1 MSSSCHEDE
10 NHAAGANLRSDIKS
24 FSLQYT
30 SCYNVMSTSSESDAL
45 GPPADIS
52 LSSTL
57 PLTAS
62 SNAATRF
69 PRLHSA
75 EDICDAS
82 RHCHQREYTTRRR
95 SDWQSQE
102 VSISTFVRRFPEVE
116 GPRHECNHSSTSPCA
131 WKDLPQI
138 EHMVRAGYSRPPI
151 CPPLDLTVG
160 RLLGCGGQAQ
170 VRSHEPNQCTSPPP
184 CSSCLFAIA
193 WTSHDDPCDGIC
205 GHQRTA
211 GNFPSTTHRLPVH
224 LCTVS
229 LHAHIRYHW
238 HLHTHAISCSIMSES
253 LNTRAAMSF
262 LLHAVDPYRTSRT
275 YSCHTLSD
283 NHADGDTPASTCG

>member
-10 NHAAGANLRSDIKS
+10 NHAAGANLRSEIKS
-24 FSLQYT
+24 FSLEYAS
-30 SCYNVMSTSSESDAL
+30 SCTVMSTSSELDAL

-62 SNAATRF
+62 SNAASRF

-75 EDICDAS
+75 EDVCDAS
-82 RHCHQREYTTRRR
+82 RHCHPREYAPRRR
-95 SDWQSQE
+95 SGWQSQE

-116 GPRHECNHSSTSPCA
+116 GPPHECLHGSTSPCA

-151 CPPLDLTVG
+151 CLPRELTVG

-170 VRSHEPNQCTSPPP
+170 VRSQPYQCKPPP
-184 CSSCLFAIA
+184 LLSS
-193 WTSHDDPCDGIC
+193 
-205 GHQRTA
+205 
-211 GNFPSTTHRLPVH
+211 
-224 LCTVS
+224 
-229 LHAHIRYHW
+229 Y
-238 HLHTHAISCSIMSES
+238 
-253 LNTRAAMSF
+253 
-262 LLHAVDPYRTSRT
+262 PYR
-275 YSCHTLSD
+275 YSIAH
-283 NHADGDTPASTCG
+283 PTCELYL